1 MSEFFTIKSSVTV
14 EKEIKK
20 SRFIANAAPVSS
32 PEESLD
38 FFNKIRD
45 QYATH
50 NCWAYKIGLR
60 YRFSDDGEPA
70 GTAGKPI
77 FTAIERL
84 AYDNIIV
91 VVTRFFGGIKLGTG
105 GLIRT
110 YGGVT
115 AEALRAATAVPI
127 EEKINICFFFPV
139 SKLGN
144 VRGAMN
150 KLGFVPAEEYE
161 PDSSIKYSFSVPKK
175 ELDNIRNTLIDVT
188 HGAGK
193 FSLI

>member
-1 MSEFFTIKSSVTV
+1 MPDFFTIKSSVTV

-20 SRFIANAAPVSS
+20 SRFIANVAPVSS
-32 PEESLD
+32 PEESFD

-45 QYATH
+45 SSATH
-50 NCWAYKIGLR
+50 NCWAYKTGHQ

-77 FTAIERL
+77 FTTIERL
-84 AYDNIIV
+84 AYNNVIV

-105 GLIRT
+105 GLIRA
-110 YGGVT
+110 YGGVA
-115 AEALRAATAVPI
+115 AEALRAATAIPI
-127 EEKINICFFFPV
+127 EEKIEICFLFPF

-144 VRGAMN
+144 VRGVMN
-150 KLGFVPAEEYE
+150 KLGFVPKEEHE
-161 PDSSIKYSFSVPKK
+161 PDGIKYFFSAPKK
-175 ELDNIRNTLIDVT
+175 ELDNIRNTLIDIT

-193 FSLI
+193 FSLP

>member
-1 MSEFFTIKSSVTV
+1 MPELFTIESNVTI

-32 PEESLD
+32 PEESFD
-38 FFNKIRD
+38 FLNKISNP
-45 QYATH
+45 YATH
-50 NCWAYKIGLR
+50 NCWAYKIGNR
-60 YRFSDDGEPA
+60 YRFSDDGEPV

-77 FTAIERL
+77 FTTIGRL
-84 AYDNIIV
+84 AYDNIMV

-105 GLIRT
+105 GLARA

-115 AEALRAATAVPI
+115 ADALRAATAIPI
-127 EEKINICFFFPV
+127 EEKINVSFLFPC

-150 KLGFVPAEEYE
+150 RLGFTPAEEYE
-161 PDSSIKYSFSVPKK
+161 PDCIKYFFSAPKK
-175 ELDNIRNTLIDVT
+175 ELDNIRNTLIDIT